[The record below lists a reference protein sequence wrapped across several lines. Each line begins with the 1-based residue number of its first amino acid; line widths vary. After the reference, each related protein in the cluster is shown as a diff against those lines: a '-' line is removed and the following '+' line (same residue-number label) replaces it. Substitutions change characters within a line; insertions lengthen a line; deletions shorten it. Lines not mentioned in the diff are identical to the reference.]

1 MRRFFVF
8 LLLAAM
14 CLPTTF
20 ATAKPFSFAP
30 TAMQDNDSQERRTL
44 RVPQRRRRVRGEGR
58 RGSNRGIGSAYS
70 RAGRSAARGASGFG
84 RNIARGKPIVAG
96 RRLGRGMGG
105 FGKHTGI
112 GTARVGKKVGRTTRR
127 VFTGR

>member
-8 LLLAAM
+8 LLLAVM
-14 CLPTTF
+14 CLPATF
-20 ATAKPFSFAP
+20 ATAKPFGLAP
-30 TAMQDNDSQERRTL
+30 TAMQDGDSQERRTL
-44 RVPQRRRRVRGEGR
+44 NVPRRRRRRVRGEGR
-58 RGSNRGIGSAYS
+58 RGRGIGSAYS